1 MINIQNSRTL
11 NDLAQ
16 QQASNFVSVQPQMK
30 AHLEWLSGPIRPE
43 NVHRP
48 IPSGTGITIGRSPG
62 CDWPLPDDSLLSR
75 KHLKFEFNG
84 ENFFVIDLGSTNGTN
99 LNDQP
104 IEPNIRVRIS
114 ENDII
119 QAGRNIFAVR
129 YSTENFQFR
138 AEHYDRKPDQ
148 PSYEKPQYTGQDIMA
163 TVTNTS
169 VKSVNYCSLCKMEF
183 TDPMEFVA
191 PDLPGIDSS
200 RSLLVR
206 VCRKCRQHHQTVTA
220 DAISD
225 MAPHFE
231 TIRLIGR
238 GSMGVVY
245 LARHRV
251 TGRDVALKIIDPE
264 TAATRTAMDRFL
276 REMHVIAQLRHPNI
290 VECVDLGYDEGR
302 LWFAMEYV
310 SGINLQTLAEA
321 NRGTYPVKQACRIAC
336 QVLKGLEYAHSLGI
350 VHRDIK
356 PENILIGKTPDGK
369 LIAKISDFG
378 LAKNYESMG
387 FSNLTFSGEMRG
399 TIPFMPP
406 EQMIDFKTVKPSADL
421 YATAATIYFLISGT
435 YVFESEDSA
444 PDMIQLLLDHKIVP
458 LADRRDD
465 VRPELSQLIEQCLAR
480 DPADRLPTATAMR
493 NALKAF
499 A

>member
-1 MINIQNSRTL
+1 MINIQNTRTYNAL
-11 NDLAQ
+11 TQ
-16 QQASNFVSVQPQMK
+16 RQASNFVSVQPHMK
-30 AHLEWLSGPIRPE
+30 AHLEWVSGPVRPE
-43 NVHRP
+43 NVRRP
-48 IPSGTGITIGRSPG
+48 IPQGTGITIGRSPD

-75 KHLKFEFNG
+75 KHLKFEINDQFCYL
-84 ENFFVIDLGSTNGTN
+84 VDLGSTNGTN

-104 IEPNIRVRIS
+104 VEPNVRVKLA
-114 ENDII
+114 ENDIV
-119 QAGRNIFAVR
+119 QAGRYIFTIK
-129 YSTENFQFR
+129 YSTTTHSTEKQTETEAKNSI
-138 AEHYDRKPDQ
+138 YVKPNE
-148 PSYEKPQYTGQDIMA
+148 PEQDYVA
-163 TVTNTS
+163 TLTNS
-169 VKSVNYCSLCKMEF
+169 SAGPVIRCSLCKTEF
-183 TDPMEFVA
+183 SDPMEFVA
-191 PDLPGIDSS
+191 PDLPGMDSS
-200 RSLLVR
+200 RNLLVR

-220 DAISD
+220 DAMTD
-225 MAPHFE
+225 LAPHFE

-276 REMHVIAQLRHPNI
+276 REMQVIAQLRHPNI
-290 VECVDLGYDEGR
+290 VECVDLGFDDGR
-302 LWFAMEYV
+302 LWFAMEYI

-321 NRGTYPVKQACRIAC
+321 NRGTYPVKQACRIVC

-356 PENILIGKTPDGK
+356 PENILIGKTADGK
-369 LIAKISDFG
+369 LVAKISDFG

-421 YATAATIYFLISGT
+421 YAVAATIYFLISGT
-435 YVFESEDSA
+435 YVFESEDSS

-458 LADRRDD
+458 LACRRED
-465 VRPELSQLIEQCLAR
+465 VPPELSQLIEICLAR
-480 DPADRLPTATAMR
+480 DPTDRLPTATAMR